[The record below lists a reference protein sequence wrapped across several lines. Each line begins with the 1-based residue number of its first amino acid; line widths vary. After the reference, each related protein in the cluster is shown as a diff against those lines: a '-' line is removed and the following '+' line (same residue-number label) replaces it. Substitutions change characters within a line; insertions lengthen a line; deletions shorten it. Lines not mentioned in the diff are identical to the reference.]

1 MFRGNLRGK
10 GKAFMS
16 NSMQFPFFK
25 GERQFPALSAYL
37 LYNPQGESTFLIG
50 PSGQPSADCFELEEI
65 NSWLSRGY
73 GVAYGE
79 CHLAEWHAREIIR
92 KHKVNQISGLKIHL
106 ELNYN
111 PQHPIG
117 LNRL

>member
-1 MFRGNLRGK
+1 MLRGNPRGK

-16 NSMQFPFFK
+16 NSMQFPFLK

-37 LYNPQGESTFLIG
+37 LYNPQGESRFIIG
-50 PSGQPSADCFELEEI
+50 PSGQGSADCFELEPI
-65 NSWLSRGY
+65 NLWLEKAY
-73 GVAYGE
+73 GVSFGI
-79 CHLAEWHAREIIR
+79 CHLAEWHARDIIQR
-92 KHKVNQISGLKIHL
+92 HKVNHIQRVKIHL

-111 PQHPIG
+111 PDQPVL